1 MIAYPQIDPIVIAF
15 GPVAIRWYALCYL
28 GAFGFAYWFGM
39 RRARRPGS
47 GWSGEQV
54 SDLIFYGALG
64 VVLGGRVGYV
74 LFYGLDRL
82 LDDPLFLF
90 KIWEGGMSFHG
101 GFLGVILASWI
112 FARQTR
118 RTWFAVT
125 DFVAPL
131 IPIGLGFG
139 RIGNFINGELKG
151 RITEVP
157 WAFVYPGED
166 VGRHASSLYQAF
178 LEGVVL
184 FVVVAWF
191 IARPRPEKAASGVF
205 LIGYGT
211 LRCISELFREPDA
224 HMGFIAF
231 DWLTMG
237 QLLSAPMLVLGI
249 FLLYLAY
256 VERGPGEMRL
266 MPEPAT
272 DATAENR
279 TDAKGKRSPRAERS
293 RPSER
298 GRRRN
303 RKKRARKK

>member
-74 LFYGLDRL
+74 AFYGLDRL

-101 GFLGVILASWI
+101 GFLGVIIASWI

-131 IPIGLGFG
+131 IPI
-139 RIGNFINGELKG
+139 
-151 RITEVP
+151 
-157 WAFVYPGED
+157 
-166 VGRHASSLYQAF
+166 
-178 LEGVVL
+178 
-184 FVVVAWF
+184 
-191 IARPRPEKAASGVF
+191 
-205 LIGYGT
+205 
-211 LRCISELFREPDA
+211 
-224 HMGFIAF
+224 
-231 DWLTMG
+231 
-237 QLLSAPMLVLGI
+237 
-249 FLLYLAY
+249 
-256 VERGPGEMRL
+256 
-266 MPEPAT
+266 
-272 DATAENR
+272 
-279 TDAKGKRSPRAERS
+279 
-293 RPSER
+293 
-298 GRRRN
+298 
-303 RKKRARKK
+303 